1 MAAPTSRV
9 TSQARSNR
17 RARGLA
23 LAAGAVV
30 LAAGGCARHV
40 DSAIQAS
47 PGGSAVGYVRM
58 GDLVKKH
65 PLFAQLSRFDED
77 IAALQLKS
85 AGGNEVAHVGAD
97 IQREDAALQHELDA
111 AAHRTQTLLK
121 QKQNEYQRRED
132 DAIKAVLAAAGV
144 ASGPSTSTIAGQ
156 MQATANDQARAVARE
171 AQTNLDRFRRETIV
185 QDKAAVDALS
195 KSLGERADRTFRAK
209 SEELHEREAAF
220 ALSQANADAAE
231 RLSLRTKLSNLPL
244 DDAGRKEI
252 TDRLEA
258 LDRKE
263 ADALA
268 AMRNRDQAT
277 LAALQVQLRAQ
288 TRTDFQREAGAIHG
302 RTNAKLADRARQTQ
316 SAVMQQL
323 GGAIGTT
330 QVSAGG
336 GAASLTPETRAQL
349 LALHKKYQADF
360 QRDADQTV
368 KEFYRTKGDLSRR
381 FAELHGVD
389 LNAQND
395 ARKQLA
401 ALQKQRDELYDS
413 IVAQIGREVKL
424 VAQKHAVGVVFS
436 DIVAPVG
443 SVDLTAD
450 AEKDIESLHE

>member
-1 MAAPTSRV
+1 
-9 TSQARSNR
+9 
-17 RARGLA
+17 
-23 LAAGAVV
+23 
-30 LAAGGCARHV
+30 
-40 DSAIQAS
+40 
-47 PGGSAVGYVRM
+47 M

-65 PLFAQLSRFDED
+65 PLYTQLSRFDED

-85 AGGNEVAHVGAD
+85 AGGSEVAHVGAN
-97 IQREDAALQHELDA
+97 IQREDAALQRELDA
-111 AAHRTQTLLK
+111 AAERTKTLLRA
-121 QKQNEYQRRED
+121 KQNEYEQRENE
-132 DAIKAVLAAAGV
+132 AVKAVLAAAGV
-144 ASGPSTSTIAGQ
+144 ASGPSAGTIAGQ
-156 MQATANDQARAVARE
+156 MQATANDQARTVARE
-171 AQTNLDRFRRETIV
+171 AQANLERFRQQTIV

-195 KSLGERADRTFRAK
+195 KSLGERADRTYRAK
-209 SEELHEREAAF
+209 SDQLHEREASF
-220 ALSQANADAAE
+220 ALSQANADASE

-252 TDRLEA
+252 TDRLDA
-258 LDRKE
+258 LDRKA

-277 LAALQVQLRAQ
+277 LAALQVQLRTQ
-288 TRTDFQREAGAIHG
+288 TRADFQREAGAIHG
-302 RTNAKLADRARQTQ
+302 RTNAKLADRAKQTQ
-316 SAVMQQL
+316 TGIMQQL
-323 GGAIGTT
+323 GGAIGGA
-330 QVSAGG
+330 QVTAGG
-336 GAASLTPETRAQL
+336 GAASLSSETRAQL

-368 KEFYRTKGDLSRR
+368 KDFYRTKDDLGRR

-389 LNAQND
+389 LTAQND
-395 ARKQLA
+395 ARKQLD

-424 VAQKHAVGVVFS
+424 VAQRRAVGVVFS